1 MMESRWAG
9 ETMVGWRDHGGM
21 ERPWWNGETMVG
33 WRSLDRAAFKRGVGA
48 FTHSRLAFVPLDFRK
63 YTV

>member
-1 MMESRWAG
+1 
-9 ETMVGWRDHGGM
+9 M
-21 ERPWWNGETMVG
+21 ERPWWDGETVVG
-33 WRSLDRAAFKRGVGA
+33 WRSLDRDAFKRGVWA